1 MNLMLDALN
10 KHMENNAVIINS
22 FESYSNLPSV
32 DSSNL
37 STVKVGETL
46 ERLSY
51 ADVSVLERIISVNGK
66 ARYDK
71 KDDVDSSI
79 ETRVLIWFVFK
90 FEQNGRQIKVSN
102 LSLGTYFM
110 ANSMTAARQII
121 RETYR

>member
-1 MNLMLDALN
+1 MNLMLDALIKN
-10 KHMENNAVIINS
+10 MEKNAVVINS

-37 STVKVGETL
+37 STVKVGEIL

-71 KDDVDSSI
+71 KDDIDASI
-79 ETRVLIWFVFK
+79 ETRILIWFMFK
-90 FEQNGRQIKVSN
+90 FEQDGRQIKVTN
-102 LSLGTYFM
+102 LSLDTTVWVS
-110 ANSMTAARQII
+110 SMTAARQLI
-121 RETYR
+121 RENYR

>member
-1 MNLMLDALN
+1 MNLILDGLI
-10 KHMENNAVIINS
+10 KHMENNAVVINS

-37 STVKVGETL
+37 STVKVGEIL
-46 ERLSY
+46 ERLAY
-51 ADVSVLERIISVNGK
+51 ADVSVLNRIISVNGK

-71 KDDVDSSI
+71 KDDIDAAI
-79 ETRVLIWFVFK
+79 ETRVLIWFMFK
-90 FEQNGRQIKVSN
+90 FEQDGRQIKVTN
-102 LSLGTYFM
+102 LSLGTSFL

>member
-71 KDDVDSSI
+71 KDDVD
-79 ETRVLIWFVFK
+79 
-90 FEQNGRQIKVSN
+90 
-102 LSLGTYFM
+102 LSL
-110 ANSMTAARQII
+110 IHI
-121 RETYR
+121 